1 MTSTKQLI
9 MTLFMIVFSTPLW
22 AAGVAED
29 FNTGPG
35 GFLEDDAFSVSNG
48 RYLFRGNRTDGTLTA
63 PWMGGANPGGWNPSP
78 NNSNYFKDFNVST
91 EVIWEG
97 GEKAVGY
104 GLAVCLKKNQFDRAD
119 FVGFYIHQGAY
130 IIMSEIA
137 GQFKKQIEWTPTSL
151 ILPGQANELSL
162 FKIGNYFSFSIN
174 DTEVQELTID
184 GCAGGAIGLDAS
196 KSVDVAFDNF
206 IVLPFTIENF
216 NSDAGGFSGAEF
228 FSVSNE
234 QLLFQGDGTE
244 GTGSVAW
251 GGGANPGGWSPNPS
265 HSNYFENLGVSV
277 DALWLGGDGDGGYGI
292 SVCNQKNSMGTADYV
307 LFLIDG
313 QDDTG
318 YYISTVFNGQH
329 EKRVE
334 WTASSLIKPGESN
347 RLSIMKMDNR
357 FVFSING
364 TEVQELTLE
373 NCGGSVNLEA
383 SKAVDVSFD
392 DFRIIDMPSSSG
404 SSTGS
409 GSSPS
414 PSTPSTANQAP
425 SAYFTVTP
433 PSGNAPLTVSLDAST
448 SRDPDGQ
455 ITRYSWTASDSQ
467 TASGQTATMTFGE
480 AGNYTIRLIV
490 TDNQGATGESV
501 QQVSVTKAATTQ
513 PPPAQGDLYI
523 AFQNLKDFY
532 KVGEVIRVDLVQKV
546 NTTRHD
552 RVDLW
557 VAIQLPNGSLL
568 YRTELGIAPFSAQ
581 PQPFKKSLD
590 NLDTTDRLVPD
601 FEVPPG
607 MGGDYI
613 FYAAFVK
620 EGINPVKNGLA
631 IKSIIDHKTTLAN

>member
-35 GFLEDDAFSVSNG
+35 GFLEDDTFSVSNG
-48 RYLFRGNRTDGTLTA
+48 RYLFRGNRNEGTITA
-63 PWMGGANPGGWNPSP
+63 PWMGGTNPGGWNPSP

-119 FVGFYIHQGAY
+119 FIGFYIHQGAY

-137 GQFKKQIEWTPTSL
+137 GQFKKQIEWTPSSL
-151 ILPGQANELSL
+151 ILPSLANELSI
-162 FKIGNYFSFSIN
+162 FKIGNSFSFSIN

-184 GCAGGAIGLDAS
+184 GCAGGAIGLEAS

-228 FSVSNE
+228 FSVSNG
-234 QLLFQGDGTE
+234 QLVFQGDGTS
-244 GTGSVAW
+244 GARSVAW
-251 GGGANPGGWSPNPS
+251 AGGANPGGWSPNPS

-277 DALWLGGDGDGGYGI
+277 DTLWLGGDGDGGYGI

-313 QDDTG
+313 QDNTG
-318 YYISTVFNGQH
+318 YTISTVFNGQH

-347 RLSIMKMDNR
+347 NLSIMKIDNR
-357 FVFSING
+357 FFFSINS
-364 TEVQELTLE
+364 TEVQNLTLE

-383 SKAVDVSFD
+383 STAVDVSFD
-392 DFRIIDMPSSSG
+392 DFFLIDMPSSSD
-404 SSTGS
+404 
-409 GSSPS
+409 P
-414 PSTPSTANQAP
+414 PNQAP

-433 PSGNAPLTVSLDAST
+433 PSGNAPLTVSLDASA
-448 SRDPDGQ
+448 SKDPDGS
-455 ITRYSWTASDSQ
+455 ITSYSWTASDSQ
-467 TASGQTATMTFGE
+467 TASGQTATMTFRE
-480 AGNYTIRLIV
+480 AGNYTIRLVV
-490 TDNQGATGESV
+490 TDNQGLTGETV
-501 QQVSVTKAATTQ
+501 QQVSVTTDTETTQ
-513 PPPAQGDLYI
+513 PPLVEGDLYL
-523 AFQNLKDFY
+523 AFQNLEDFY
-532 KVGEVIRVDLVQKV
+532 KVGEVIRVDLVQRV
-546 NTTRHD
+546 NTTRHE

-557 VAIQLPNGSLL
+557 VAIQMPNGSLL
-568 YRTELGIAPFSAQ
+568 YRTELGIAPFSNQ

-590 NLDTTDRLVPD
+590 NVDTTDRLVAD

-620 EGINPVKNGLA
+620 EGVNPVRNGLA